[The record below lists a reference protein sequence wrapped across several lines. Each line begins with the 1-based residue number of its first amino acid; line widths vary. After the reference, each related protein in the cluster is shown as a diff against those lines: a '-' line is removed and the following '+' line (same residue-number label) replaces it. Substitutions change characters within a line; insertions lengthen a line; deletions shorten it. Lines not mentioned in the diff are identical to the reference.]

1 MILYSRIY
9 KLKIERA
16 EKEEINNEN
25 EEFNF
30 LIHFLEGIK
39 DLLLREYVQRFQ
51 VPGFVY
57 QLLEWKIH
65 PVLPRNIHVKI
76 EKDMIN
82 QWSNNPTASQSQD
95 FYSVRI

>member
-39 DLLLREYVQRFQ
+39 DLLLR
-51 VPGFVY
+51 
-57 QLLEWKIH
+57 
-65 PVLPRNIHVKI
+65 
-76 EKDMIN
+76 DN
-82 QWSNNPTASQSQD
+82 QSHLWAHRSFELIVERWFILSSL
-95 FYSVRI
+95 IL

>member
-1 MILYSRIY
+1 MPQEKEIKDSKNPESNNRSIVSVLYSRIY

-39 DLLLREYVQRFQ
+39 DLLLR
-51 VPGFVY
+51 
-57 QLLEWKIH
+57 
-65 PVLPRNIHVKI
+65 
-76 EKDMIN
+76 DN
-82 QWSNNPTASQSQD
+82 QSHLWAHRSFELIVERWFILSSLILWA
-95 FYSVRI
+95 